1 MTWQCII
8 VAMNREYTECHGV
21 TIRKKEYM
29 GDRRLTKVILDADAE
44 MIEDW
49 AFANCTAL
57 REIWLPAGIRHVSE
71 KAFLNCDSLEKIY
84 ICCCRDGKIIP
95 TDKCVDPVLLA
106 LMLKCRPKETD
117 ALIQAA
123 KEEQGFLKLL
133 DPLLP
138 DFLSEDDSTGFVP
151 FLAGGEEDYLTEDA
165 AAAHCHKRQLLKTRL
180 IYERLL
186 AEQRGHLIS
195 PELKSSCIDWLQAHN
210 PAAAFGLLLTKPC
223 HSEAYFDL
231 YFSLGL
237 NKDVKIEMLISLTE
251 DQPELKAKVLQKH
264 LECGTGSG
272 VFAGLAL

>member
-1 MTWQCII
+1 M
-8 VAMNREYTECHGV
+8 

-29 GDRRLTKVILDADAE
+29 GDRHLTKAILDTDAE
-44 MIEDW
+44 SIEDW

-57 REIWLPAGIRHVSE
+57 REIWLPTGIRHVSE
-71 KAFLNCDSLEKIY
+71 KAFLNCDSLEQICL
-84 ICCCRDGKIIP
+84 CCCRDGKIIP
-95 TDKCVDPVLLA
+95 AAKCADPVLLA

-180 IYERLL
+180 IYERIL
-186 AEQRGHLIS
+186 AEQCGYTMA
-195 PELKSSCIDWLQAHN
+195 PEFKSSCIDWLQAHN

-237 NKDVKIEMLISLTE
+237 NKDVKIEMLTSLTE

-264 LECGTGSG
+264 LECGTGGG
-272 VFAGLAL
+272 VFADLIL